1 MANNF
6 FNKFQIPKNDN
17 NLNLL
22 QDSLELYWKM
32 DVKNESLKLIP
43 PIFET
48 PMLGLTPAVFPPIL
62 LDVEGPKL
70 ELFDLDQ

>member
-1 MANNF
+1 
-6 FNKFQIPKNDN
+6 
-17 NLNLL
+17 
-22 QDSLELYWKM
+22 M

-70 ELFDLDQ
+70 ELFDLD